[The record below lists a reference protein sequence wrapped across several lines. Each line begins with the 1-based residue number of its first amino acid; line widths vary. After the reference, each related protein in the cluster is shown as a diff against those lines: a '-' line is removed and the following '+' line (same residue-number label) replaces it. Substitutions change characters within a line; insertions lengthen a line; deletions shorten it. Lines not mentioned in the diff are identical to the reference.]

1 MTYFS
6 LEKPF
11 WPKSTWDLS
20 LDTMLALQNV
30 SVINDLKGI
39 KGCRNRGKAVKK
51 QQFGDKRG
59 LSSFLRD
66 ALTNLILTS
75 GNLGLQGLGVGLGF
89 PARD

>member
-51 QQFGDKRG
+51 Q
-59 LSSFLRD
+59 
-66 ALTNLILTS
+66 
-75 GNLGLQGLGVGLGF
+75 
-89 PARD
+89 